1 MQAAAR
7 NGRIAMHRQ
16 IWINLATLGP
26 VGRIRPAPGTWG
38 SAAAL
43 LPAAA
48 ALALGGNWLLEI
60 GVVIACIIGV
70 KAADIYEA
78 HSGKKDAS
86 EVVIDELAGQWIA
99 LLVVPPDW
107 RWWLAAFA
115 LFRLFD
121 IVKPGP
127 VKMAERLPGG
137 LGVMADDVV
146 AGVLAAAL
154 LLVVQIMMTGATG

>member
-1 MQAAAR
+1 
-7 NGRIAMHRQ
+7 MHRQ
-16 IWINLATLGP
+16 LWINLATLGP

-38 SAAAL
+38 SLAAL
-43 LPAAA
+43 LPAAGMA
-48 ALALGGNWLLEI
+48 MAGDWLLEI
-60 GVVIACIIGV
+60 GVVVACIIGV

-99 LLVVPPDW
+99 LLVIPFDW
-107 RWWLAAFA
+107 RWWLTAFL

-121 IVKPGP
+121 IAKPGP

-137 LGVMADDVV
+137 IGVMADDVV
-146 AGVLAAAL
+146 AGVLVAAL
-154 LLVVQIMMTGATG
+154 LVVVQLLMTGAAG

>member
-1 MQAAAR
+1 
-7 NGRIAMHRQ
+7 MHGQ
-16 IWINLATLGP
+16 VWINLATLGP
-26 VGRIRPAPGTWG
+26 VGRIRRAPGTWG

-48 ALALGGNWLLEI
+48 LAVGGNWLLEI

-70 KAADIYEA
+70 KAADIYET
-78 HSGKKDAS
+78 HSHKKDAS
-86 EVVIDELAGQWIA
+86 EVVIDELVGQWIV
-99 LLVVPPDW
+99 LLVVPLDW
-107 RWWLAAFA
+107 RWWLAAFV

-127 VKMAERLPGG
+127 VRMAERLPRG

-146 AGVLAAAL
+146 AGFLAATF
-154 LLVVQIMMTGATG
+154 LLVVQIMMSGAAG

>member
-1 MQAAAR
+1 
-7 NGRIAMHRQ
+7 MHRQ
-16 IWINLATLGP
+16 LWINLATLGP

-38 SAAAL
+38 SLAAL
-43 LPAAA
+43 LPAAGMA
-48 ALALGGNWLLEI
+48 MAGDWLLEI
-60 GVVIACIIGV
+60 GVVVACIIGV

-99 LLVVPPDW
+99 LLVIPFDW
-107 RWWLAAFA
+107 RWWLTAFL

-121 IVKPGP
+121 IAKPGP

-137 LGVMADDVV
+137 IGVMADDVV
-146 AGVLAAAL
+146 AGVLVAT
-154 LLVVQIMMTGATG
+154 LLVVVQLLMTGAVG

>member
-1 MQAAAR
+1 
-7 NGRIAMHRQ
+7 MHGQ
-16 IWINLATLGP
+16 VGISLATLGP

-48 ALALGGNWLLEI
+48 LALGGNWLLDV
-60 GVVIACIIGV
+60 GVVIACIIGG

-78 HSGKKDAS
+78 HSCKKDAS

-127 VKMAERLPGG
+127 VRMAERLPGG

-154 LLVVQIMMTGATG
+154 LLVVQLMMTGAAG